1 MSDFDKVK
9 AAVGIRQYLTDSGY
23 AIRGNRTVA
32 KWRNGERDS
41 VSIDDSKGTWYD
53 HKAGQGGSVIDLC
66 MAVEGLDRAAALHA
80 LADRY
85 GVMLDE
91 AKPKPQAT
99 SRIVAEYVYTDANGK
114 YLYTA
119 VRKEPKAFFQYH
131 LDANGKKVWN
141 LNGVERVPYH
151 LDELIK
157 AVHDNAPII
166 IAEGEKDVDAIRTLG
181 LVATTNSEGAGK
193 WQDTHS
199 AYFRGYTGT
208 VTVIADRDGE
218 GSKYAG
224 QHHALGVK
232 SSLANY
238 GVAAKVVYVPDGKG
252 KDAADFITNG
262 ATAADFLAL
271 AKSDE
276 ITPPWEAP
284 DKPTADG
291 APERELAAPGI
302 TPMTGA
308 TFLAAKLPPPKWI
321 VRDIIAQGMK
331 GDLCGSSKT
340 FKTFAAL
347 QLALS
352 VAAGIDYL
360 GTFRITEPHR
370 VAYFNLE
377 LFDWNFQERLR
388 AQAAALDITER
399 EKLDNLL
406 VFNLR
411 GKGGAL
417 RDNTDAYIGAL
428 KNAGVEFT
436 IIDPRYKLLKP
447 GEDENTG
454 DGLREVLTLRDRL
467 SEHFATLFVTHD
479 PKGDTSAKKTTDRG
493 AGSYT
498 AGADF
503 DFRLT
508 IDRAEKWAK
517 DNLVYVIDSE
527 GRARPTPA
535 AFGVTFD
542 SNDQTFAADETV
554 APIKLG
560 TKNTPTTDPTIKAER
575 EREAQEAFKAAA
587 LAVVNDHASRAGSD
601 KAAALLNLDL
611 FNAEVAKKPGGAV
624 GVGKRDRL
632 RKALVAQGVLVTCQE
647 KRRDPKTG
655 AVRNVKN
662 AKTFIS
668 TPERIEA
675 YLATFDNLGI

>member
-1 MSDFDKVK
+1 MSTNLPPNAEQLV
-9 AAVGIRQYLTDSGY
+9 
-23 AIRGNRTVA
+23 
-32 KWRNGERDS
+32 
-41 VSIDDSKGTWYD
+41 
-53 HKAGQGGSVIDLC
+53 
-66 MAVEGLDRAAALHA
+66 
-80 LADRY
+80 
-85 GVMLDE
+85 DE
-91 AKPKPQAT
+91 EF
-99 SRIVAEYVYTDANGK
+99 S
-114 YLYTA
+114 
-119 VRKEPKAFFQYH
+119 
-131 LDANGKKVWN
+131 
-141 LNGVERVPYH
+141 
-151 LDELIK
+151 
-157 AVHDNAPII
+157 
-166 IAEGEKDVDAIRTLG
+166 
-181 LVATTNSEGAGK
+181 
-193 WQDTHS
+193 
-199 AYFRGYTGT
+199 
-208 VTVIADRDGE
+208 
-218 GSKYAG
+218 
-224 QHHALGVK
+224 
-232 SSLANY
+232 
-238 GVAAKVVYVPDGKG
+238 
-252 KDAADFITNG
+252 
-262 ATAADFLAL
+262 
-271 AKSDE
+271 
-276 ITPPWEAP
+276 
-284 DKPTADG
+284 
-291 APERELAAPGI
+291 PENELAALGI

-360 GTFRITEPHR
+360 GAFKITEPHR

-388 AQAAALDITER
+388 AQAAALGITEH

-417 RDNTDAYIGAL
+417 RDTTDAYIGAL

-467 SEHFATLFVTHD
+467 SEHFATLVVTHD

-611 FNAEVAKKPGGAV
+611 FNAEVAKKPGAAV
-624 GVGKRDRL
+624 GIGKRDRL

-662 AKTFIS
+662 GKTFIS
-668 TPERIEA
+668 TPERIEV